1 MSKSS
6 DFKLEDKEPL
16 LKLIKS
22 NVIHIGMISSA
33 NGIPNALNT
42 KHNFIK
48 YMWIVFFLISTGA
61 CAYSIIKSFQQYFQF
76 DVVTKVRLINEIP
89 STFPKITI
97 CNRNPLSTNYTL
109 YNDIMNM
116 KNTNVKLLDYNVLL
130 KYNSPYVTN
139 EDRKKIGY
147 SLEDMLI
154 SCKFADVVC
163 NASDFEWKFDK
174 FFGNCYDFNTGRN
187 SFNQTIPIKKNYNS
201 GFRAGLQ
208 LELYVGMP
216 EYLEQ
221 YSPFKGAIIYIS
233 NTTSSPRFLNEI
245 LVSPGVETNIAIT
258 KTFVT
263 QKDYPYSDC
272 ISDFSNVDSIL
283 YKSLINANLRYTQQ
297 DCYSQCLQK
306 NVEKNCGCFSS
317 LFPSINLKSP
327 CITSA
332 DSACLFKVRMDFFA
346 GKFNDECSSLC
357 PLECDRVL
365 YSYSIS
371 SSTSISEKYAEQYYF
386 NNPVIKSNFPLRNV
400 TFDDIKKSLVN
411 VKLFY
416 EGLYFTEIS
425 ETESQT
431 VFDLISNIGG
441 TLGLFI
447 GMSLLSFIEI
457 LEILYEILYVSFKS
471 KTNFGNKILS
481 NSQTNI
487 G

>member
-6 DFKLEDKEPL
+6 NFKLQDKVPL

-22 NVIHIGMISSA
+22 NVLQIGMISSA

-42 KHNFIK
+42 KHKIIK

-76 DVVTKVRLINEIP
+76 DVVTKVRIINEIP

-116 KNTNVKLLDYNVLL
+116 KNINVKQLDYNVLL

-163 NASDFEWKFDK
+163 NANDFEWKFDK
-174 FFGNCYDFNTGRN
+174 FYGNCYDFNTGRN

-201 GFRAGLQ
+201 GFRAGFQ
-208 LELYVGMP
+208 LELFVGMP

-245 LVSPGVETNIAIT
+245 LVSPGVETNIAIS

-283 YKSLINANLRYTQQ
+283 YKSLITANLRYTQQ
-297 DCYSQCLQK
+297 DCYPQCFQS
-306 NVEKNCGCFSS
+306 NVEKNCSCYNT
-317 LFPSINLKSP
+317 LFPPVNLKNP

-332 DSACLFKVRMDFFA
+332 DSACVFKVRMDFFA
-346 GKFNDECSSLC
+346 GRFNDECSSLC

-365 YSYSIS
+365 YSYTIS
-371 SSTSISEKYAEQYYF
+371 SSTSMSEKYAELYYM
-386 NNPVIKSNFPLRNV
+386 NDQIIKSKYPGRNV
-400 TFDDIKKSLVN
+400 TFEDIKKGLVN
-411 VKLFY
+411 VKIFY
-416 EGLYFTEIS
+416 EGLYYTEIS

-431 VFDLISNIGG
+431 VFDLISSIGG
-441 TLGLFI
+441 TMGLFI
-447 GMSLLSFIEI
+447 GISLLSFIEI
-457 LEILYEILYVSFKS
+457 LEIIIEILILLFTK
-471 KTNFGNKILS
+471 KTIS
-481 NSQTNI
+481 VI
-487 G
+487 GFDVKN